1 MVNEKIGRDIINVS
15 KPRGRGLVIIMERC
29 WQNMYSKAK
38 IIVGAVVEKDGK
50 YLLVQEA
57 KEKCRGKWNLPA
69 GHLDPNETIMAA
81 AKREVKEET
90 GYDVTLT
97 GVCQIGSRVS
107 ADEIF
112 VSIIF
117 KAEILDGEI
126 AFDTK
131 EILDVK
137 WFSYDEVLAMR
148 SELRNE
154 GMVLGA
160 IDNTRKGL
168 VASLDVVRRY

>member
-1 MVNEKIGRDIINVS
+1 MMIT
-15 KPRGRGLVIIMERC
+15 ERC

-38 IIVGAVVEKDGK
+38 VIVGVVVEKDGK

-69 GHLDPNETIMAA
+69 GHLDSNETVMAA
-81 AKREVKEET
+81 AKCEAKEKT
-90 GYDVTLT
+90 GYDITLT
-97 GVCQIGSRVS
+97 GVCQIGSRIS

-117 KAEILDGEI
+117 KAEALGGEI

-137 WFSYDEVLAMR
+137 WFSYDEVLAMKLG
-148 SELRNE
+148 LRNE

-160 IDNTRKGL
+160 IDNMRKGL
-168 VASLDVVRRY
+168 IAPLDIVRQY